1 VTSAKTPKSLRV
13 KFRRSPVAAI
23 LAALVL
29 AGCATTSGPRPGTPE
44 KQKAVLAQALRLTE
58 IASPVSLTEAAGV
71 LASQEIAGL
80 PNTEELS
87 TLGDALFRQLYPD
100 LNDPFPAGMPP
111 LSNGGADASEF
122 FARIVPAI
130 TLLFSAGPLDAA
142 QGADLNARLAAAEG
156 LNQASVLPPYLRGL
170 LLQREGGAG
179 SVTARSQFEE
189 CLRRAPS
196 FYPAAGRI
204 IDSAIAGGTAAR
216 ELPLLEKLASSLP
229 TAPLRFSALARAAL
243 AAGQPQRAA
252 DAAAHG
258 QLAAPDDPGFVLL
271 RAQAFEALGD
281 WYQSL
286 WLLDMI
292 LRLHPDHAAAAFM
305 KARLLY
311 DKQRDSEDAIGV
323 LLDAETR
330 FPSDASFPELRGR
343 ILLETARS
351 DEGVAAL
358 TRALSLEPGRI
369 STLTLL
375 LKQAVQTRS
384 WTRASSLLAQIPEQA
399 RTPEH
404 LRLGWQTASS
414 MGDHALAIT
423 YAEALARVTPGA
435 QPLVLKARS
444 MVAAGRASEAMQVVT
459 QAMAVADTPALR
471 GELYVIRSTAGSA
484 DPLRDLRSALLEDPN
499 SVEALL
505 AISDLLAKQKEYRK
519 AMEYAKRALGLSPE
533 NPGIKQR
540 ALDLER
546 LAESG
551 Q

>member
-1 VTSAKTPKSLRV
+1 MTPAKTPKSLRV
-13 KFRRSPVAAI
+13 RFRRSPVAAI

-44 KQKAVLAQALRLTE
+44 KKAAVLAQALRLTE
-58 IASPVSLTEAAGV
+58 TASPVSLTEAAGV
-71 LASQEIAGL
+71 LASQEVAGL
-80 PNTEELS
+80 PNTEELI

-142 QGADLNARLAAAEG
+142 QGTDLNARLAAAEG
-156 LNQASVLPPYLRGL
+156 LNPASVLPPYLRGL

-179 SVTARSQFEE
+179 SAAARSQFEE

-204 IDSAIAGGTAAR
+204 IDSAIAGGTAAS

-252 DAAAHG
+252 DAAAQG

-311 DKQRDSEDAIGV
+311 DKQRDSENAIGV
-323 LLDAETR
+323 LLDAEMR

-343 ILLETARS
+343 ILLETGRS

-404 LRLGWQTASS
+404 LQLGWQTASS